1 LPFSI
6 GARGEEVWFPEVVDV
21 FAAFCAEFYEGFD
34 FFCAVL
40 CWREGSLV
48 VSVFYSFAPCL
59 TVFAGVMFRLFFVY

>member
-34 FFCAVL
+34 FYV
-40 CWREGSLV
+40 
-48 VSVFYSFAPCL
+48 FAPCL
-59 TVFAGVMFRLFFVY
+59 MVLAGAMFRLFFVY